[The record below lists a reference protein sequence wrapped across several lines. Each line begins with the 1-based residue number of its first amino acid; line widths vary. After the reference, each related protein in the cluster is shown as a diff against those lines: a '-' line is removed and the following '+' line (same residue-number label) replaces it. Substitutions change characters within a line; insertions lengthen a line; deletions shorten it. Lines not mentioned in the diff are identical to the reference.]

1 MILEADLGAFDPAWG
16 GWTLRAGQ
24 LMSPEGWG
32 ATPGEILSIPLMRLQ
47 IAGYQLDQRIAK
59 AELDALEEQPLPGE
73 IQAKA

>member
-1 MILEADLGAFDPAWG
+1 
-16 GWTLRAGQ
+16 
-24 LMSPEGWG
+24 MSSSDPEGWG

-59 AELDALEEQPLPGE
+59 AQLDALEEQPTPGE